1 MSGNEDHHRQDRRFA
16 AGGNGHDGRDPRDVE
31 IEKLRQRV
39 RELEINP
46 FDRYERQYEDTPTDS
61 AIEEYENEGGEFKKK
76 SHQRHPRQP
85 TPLQRHRRQSL
96 APPQADPIRSLGIR
110 AEIPEFEGR
119 LCPDNFLDWLRTV
132 DRIFDLRD
140 TPDPIKVKLVAIRLK
155 KSASLWWD
163 HVQNQRY
170 REGKHRVESWDK
182 MKRLMKK
189 KVLARDSQ
197 ARLVCGVFH
206 TSNNNLTVENFC
218 EFERGQYALWHRG
231 KRRTNYCTLALK
243 VEKQLSAKSK
253 QHNSFCSSSR
263 WHLHTSDTGPF
274 GSGQSKLTH
283 QPLTASHQLQNNLLS
298 VGFKCQ
304 GIGHL
309 KRDCP
314 NKQALTLI
322 DEADP
327 IYDTE
332 DEVETEVV
340 HSWTGCEAPCHI
352 LLGRPWLYD
361 HRVKH
366 DGYRNTYTFKK
377 DGVSITLAPLNPKDA
392 PPDRVLIS
400 KTDFVGLVKVSPPSV
415 VFGLL
420 MIEENPVTAAA
431 PLSMVPL
438 LNEFKDVFPEEIP
451 AGLPVIREIQHCID
465 FLPEPV
471 FTIIQHAYRMNPKE
485 FTELHRQVTELLEKG
500 LIRESMSPCA
510 VPALLVPKP
519 GGTFRMCIDSRAV
532 NKITIKYRFPIP
544 RFDDLLDHLH
554 GASVFSKIDL
564 RSGYHQ
570 IRMRPGDEW
579 KTAFKTRD
587 GLYEWMVMPFGLSN
601 APTQSA
607 FEQLKHAVTEAS
619 VLALPNFEHIFQV
632 ECDASGL
639 GIGGVLSQLNRPI
652 AFFSEKLNDTRRR
665 YSTYDKEFYAIVRS
679 LEYWRHYLLPA
690 EFILYSDHKALK
702 FIQGQAKLKP
712 RHAKWVETLQD
723 CLFVSGFAPFAH
735 LYQDDPD
742 FKELW
747 NKCHGAKSSTLNQG
761 LYTSLTTPEGLG
773 KIHLTPISPPRSQ
786 RTLWKRLGAKL
797 HFSSSHHPQTDGQ
810 TEVTNRSLRSLLRC
824 LVGDKPKQ
832 WDVVLSQAEFA
843 YNRSNHSST
852 CRSPFFVMYGR
863 NPFTP
868 LDLAPLVGDGL
879 VSAEGDE
886 RARQIQELHAQVRE
900 QIIKHNLQYQTRAN
914 KHCKQ
919 VLFEEG
925 DLVWIHLRRAWFP
938 QGRFG
943 KLHPRADGPF
953 RILQKINDN
962 AYKVELPGH
971 YGVSDTFNVADLSP
985 YTPNAD
991 FDDDSGSSRFLEGED
1006 DTDQGGSP
1014 LSPTQAGPTE
1024 SG

>member
-1 MSGNEDHHRQDRRFA
+1 MDA
-16 AGGNGHDGRDPRDVE
+16 
-31 IEKLRQRV
+31 
-39 RELEINP
+39 
-46 FDRYERQYEDTPTDS
+46 
-61 AIEEYENEGGEFKKK
+61 
-76 SHQRHPRQP
+76 
-85 TPLQRHRRQSL
+85 
-96 APPQADPIRSLGIR
+96 
-110 AEIPEFEGR
+110 
-119 LCPDNFLDWLRTV
+119 
-132 DRIFDLRD
+132 
-140 TPDPIKVKLVAIRLK
+140 
-155 KSASLWWD
+155 
-163 HVQNQRY
+163 
-170 REGKHRVESWDK
+170 
-182 MKRLMKK
+182 
-189 KVLARDSQ
+189 
-197 ARLVCGVFH
+197 
-206 TSNNNLTVENFC
+206 
-218 EFERGQYALWHRG
+218 
-231 KRRTNYCTLALK
+231 
-243 VEKQLSAKSK
+243 
-253 QHNSFCSSSR
+253 
-263 WHLHTSDTGPF
+263 
-274 GSGQSKLTH
+274 
-283 QPLTASHQLQNNLLS
+283 
-298 VGFKCQ
+298 
-304 GIGHL
+304 
-309 KRDCP
+309 
-314 NKQALTLI
+314 
-322 DEADP
+322 
-327 IYDTE
+327 
-332 DEVETEVV
+332 
-340 HSWTGCEAPCHI
+340 CHI

-451 AGLPVIREIQHCID
+451 AG
-465 FLPEPV
+465 
-471 FTIIQHAYRMNPKE
+471 MNPKE
-485 FTELHRQVTELLEKG
+485 FAELHRQVTELLEKG

-601 APTQSA
+601 APRTGIRMDTTKISAITTWPPPTSLHDVRSFHGLASFYRRFIRGFSTIVAPITECLKSSKFVWNTAAQSA
-607 FEQLKHAVTEAS
+607 FEQLKHAVTEAP

-690 EFILYSDHKALK
+690 EFILYSDRQALK
-702 FIQGQAKLKP
+702 FIQGHAKLKP

-810 TEVTNRSLRSLLRC
+810 TE
-824 LVGDKPKQ
+824 
-832 WDVVLSQAEFA
+832 AEFA

-852 CRSPFFVMYGR
+852 YRSPFFVMYGR

-868 LDLAPLVGDGL
+868 LDMAPMVGDGS
-879 VSAEGDE
+879 VSVEGDE
-886 RARQIQELHAQVRE
+886 RARQIQELHA
-900 QIIKHNLQYQTRAN
+900 
-914 KHCKQ
+914 
-919 VLFEEG
+919 
-925 DLVWIHLRRAWFP
+925 

>member
-1 MSGNEDHHRQDRRFA
+1 MSGNEDHHRQGRRFA
-16 AGGNGHDGRDPRDVE
+16 ARGNRHDERDPRDVE
-31 IEKLRQRV
+31 IERLRQRV

-46 FDRYERQYEDTPTDS
+46 FDRYERQYEDTSTDS
-61 AIEEYENEGGEFKKK
+61 TVEEYENEGSEFENIF
-76 SHQRHPRQP
+76 HQRHPRQRA
-85 TPLQRHRRQSL
+85 PLQRHRRPSP
-96 APPQADPIRSLGIR
+96 APPKTDLIRSLGIR
-110 AEIPEFEGR
+110 TEIPEFEGR
-119 LCPDNFLDWLRTV
+119 LCPDDFLDWLRTV

-140 TPDPIKVKLVAIRLK
+140 TPDHIKVKLVAIRLK

-170 REGKHRVESWDK
+170 RKGKHRVESWDK
-182 MKRLMKK
+182 MKRLMEKK
-189 KVLARDSQ
+189 FLPVTHKQDSY
-197 ARLVCGVFH
+197 LEFH
-206 TSNNNLTVENFC
+206 NLKQQTLTVEEFIS
-218 EFERGQYALWHRG
+218 EFERVRMRCGVEENEEQTIARFLGGLRTDISDVVYLQQYYSFHDVCR
-231 KRRTNYCTLALK
+231 LALK
-243 VEKQLSAKSK
+243 VEKQLLAKQK
-253 QHNSFCSSSR
+253 TTTRFGSSSR
-263 WHLHTSDTGPF
+263 APQSATGPVR
-274 GSGQSKLTH
+274 
-283 QPLTASHQLQNNLLS
+283 
-298 VGFKCQ
+298 VGPIKAEPPALIGVSPTPTTSSLRCFKCQ

-314 NKQALTLI
+314 NKQVLTLI
-322 DEADP
+322 DEVDP
-327 IYDTE
+327 LYDTE
-332 DEVETEVV
+332 DEAETEVV
-340 HSWTGCEAPCHI
+340 YPDRGELLVTRRLLNTAVLDQDDDTTWLRTNIFRTQCTAKGKVCTVIIDGGSCENMVSTTMVEKLGLPIQNHPDPYQLTWLKKGNLVKVTHRCLVHFSIGNKYTDELWCEVIPMDACHI

-361 HRVKH
+361 RRVKH

-377 DGVSITLAPLNPKDA
+377 DGVNITLAPLNPKDA

-465 FLPEPV
+465 FLPGASIPNKP
-471 FTIIQHAYRMNPKE
+471 AYRMNPKE
-485 FTELHRQVTELLEKG
+485 FAELHRQVTELLEKG

-601 APTQSA
+601 APST
-607 FEQLKHAVTEAS
+607 FMRLM
-619 VLALPNFEHIFQV
+619 NHIFKPFIGRCVVVYDVGASQV
-632 ECDASGL
+632 ARLYFAE
-639 GIGGVLSQLNRPI
+639 
-652 AFFSEKLNDTRRR
+652 
-665 YSTYDKEFYAIVRS
+665 IVRLHGVPRS
-679 LEYWRHYLLPA
+679 
-690 EFILYSDHKALK
+690 ITSDRDVK
-702 FIQGQAKLKP
+702 
-712 RHAKWVETLQD
+712 
-723 CLFVSGFAPFAH
+723 FVSHF
-735 LYQDDPD
+735 
-742 FKELW
+742 W
-747 NKCHGAKSSTLNQG
+747 
-761 LYTSLTTPEGLG
+761 
-773 KIHLTPISPPRSQ
+773 

-797 HFSSSHHPQTDGQ
+797 NFSSSHHPQTDGQ
-810 TEVTNRSLRSLLRC
+810 TEVTNRSLGSLLRC

-832 WDVVLSQAEFA
+832 WDVALPQAEFA
-843 YNRSNHSST
+843 SSL
-852 CRSPFFVMYGR
+852 C
-863 NPFTP
+863 
-868 LDLAPLVGDGL
+868 
-879 VSAEGDE
+879 
-886 RARQIQELHAQVRE
+886 
-900 QIIKHNLQYQTRAN
+900 
-914 KHCKQ
+914 
-919 VLFEEG
+919 
-925 DLVWIHLRRAWFP
+925 DLVWIHLRHARFP

-943 KLHPRADGPF
+943 KLNPRADGPF
-953 RILQKINDN
+953 RILKKINDN

-971 YGVSDTFNVADLSP
+971 YGVSSTFNVADLSP
-985 YTPNAD
+985 YTPDAD

-1014 LSPTQAGPTE
+1014 LSPTQAEPTE